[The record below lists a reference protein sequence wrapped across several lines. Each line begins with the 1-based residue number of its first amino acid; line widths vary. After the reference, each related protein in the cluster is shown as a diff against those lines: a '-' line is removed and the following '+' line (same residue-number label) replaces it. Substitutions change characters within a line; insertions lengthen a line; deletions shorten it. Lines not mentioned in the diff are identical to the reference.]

1 MFALDEVRDPSVANG
16 EICIAGSFEM
26 SEFDLRCSEFS
37 LEVGNPS
44 ILGINLFVLNHDFG
58 VSVLDLSILALCL
71 LRFSN

>member
-1 MFALDEVRDPSVANG
+1 MYRWQFGDVRVR
-16 EICIAGSFEM
+16 
-26 SEFDLRCSEFS
+26 LRCSEFS